1 MITLDPLAQLE
12 IIKSGTVTLAPVDEL
27 IKKLNLNR
35 PLKIKLGAD
44 PTAPDLHL
52 GHAVVL
58 CKLKQIQD
66 LGHEVIFLIGDFT
79 ARIGDP
85 TGKSKTRPPLSDEQI
100 QKNTTTYLDQV
111 FKILDKNKTKV
122 VFNSKLLSG
131 LSILD
136 VINLAG
142 KVTLSRVIERE
153 DFQNRIKSQTAVG
166 FHELLY
172 PFLQG
177 YDSVALFADL
187 EIGGTDQTFN
197 LMFGRHLQEQFNQSP
212 QIVLTMPI
220 LLGLDG
226 QKKMSKSLNNY
237 VGLTD
242 SPEDAF
248 GKLMSMPDSNIS
260 NYSRLLLL
268 KTESEV
274 ARLEE
279 GLSDGSLHPM
289 IEKKRLSFEITNQFW
304 GIEAASQGQLFFEQL
319 FQNQN
324 YDLAKVVKI
333 EVDEVGSIWIGK
345 LLLQAQIVKT
355 SSEAKRLIENNSVFI
370 DGVLVLDFRANVSV
384 NGGEVLKVGK
394 QVVRL
399 AK

>member
-1 MITLDPLAQLE
+1 MIALDPLAQIE
-12 IIKSGTVTLAPVDEL
+12 IIKSGSVALTPLDEL
-27 IKKLNLNR
+27 IKKLNIGR

-58 CKLKQIQD
+58 CKLKQLQD

-100 QKNTTTYLDQV
+100 EKNTTTYLEQV
-111 FKILDKNKTKV
+111 FKVLDKNKTRV
-122 VFNSKLLSG
+122 VFNSELLSG
-131 LSILD
+131 LSLLD
-136 VINLAG
+136 VIKLAG

-153 DFQNRIKSQTAVG
+153 DFQNRMKDQTPIG

-177 YDSVALFADL
+177 YDSVALFADI

-197 LMFGRHLQEQFNQSP
+197 LMFGRHLQEQFNQAP

-226 QKKMSKSLNNY
+226 KKKMSKSLSNY

-242 SPEDAF
+242 LPEDAY
-248 GKLMSMPDSNIS
+248 GKLMSMPDSNIA

-268 KTESEV
+268 KSDSEV
-274 ARLEE
+274 EKIEA
-279 GLSDGSLHPM
+279 GFKDGSVHPM
-289 IEKKRLSFEITNQFW
+289 IEKKKLSFSIIERFW
-304 GIEAASQGQLFFEQL
+304 GTEAAIKGQLFFEQL
-319 FQNQN
+319 FQEQN

-333 EVDEVGSIWIGK
+333 GVDEDGIIWIGK

-355 SSEAKRLIENNSVFI
+355 SSEAKRLIENKSVFI
-370 DGVLVLDFRANVSV
+370 DGSLILDFKANVLIH
-384 NGGEVLKVGK
+384 GGEIIKVGK

-399 AK
+399 QK

>member
-1 MITLDPLAQLE
+1 
-12 IIKSGTVTLAPVDEL
+12 
-27 IKKLNLNR
+27 
-35 PLKIKLGAD
+35 
-44 PTAPDLHL
+44 
-52 GHAVVL
+52 
-58 CKLKQIQD
+58 
-66 LGHEVIFLIGDFT
+66 
-79 ARIGDP
+79 
-85 TGKSKTRPPLSDEQI
+85 
-100 QKNTTTYLDQV
+100 
-111 FKILDKNKTKV
+111 
-122 VFNSKLLSG
+122 
-131 LSILD
+131 
-136 VINLAG
+136 
-142 KVTLSRVIERE
+142 
-153 DFQNRIKSQTAVG
+153 
-166 FHELLY
+166 
-172 PFLQG
+172 
-177 YDSVALFADL
+177 
-187 EIGGTDQTFN
+187 
-197 LMFGRHLQEQFNQSP
+197 MFGRHLQEQFNQSP

-370 DGVLVLDFRANVSV
+370 DGVLVLDFKANISV
-384 NGGEVLKVGK
+384 DGGEILKVGK